1 MISEALHNNKIAG
14 HNFFW
19 MNLWSIDFATAGKI
33 FLSMTVEFMFDE
45 NGPRVYA
52 WFLLPF

>member
-45 NGPRVYA
+45 NGPRVCA
-52 WFLLPF
+52 